1 MDLWPVL
8 LKGWNF
14 ALGRDENV
22 HSTNNSM
29 HMYGLASNMVRIS
42 DTTKY
47 DATDILGYRVLVAG
61 SGTLTLSP
69 KSGATDIVMTA
80 AEVTSMGF
88 LPMPE
93 HLDSITLG
101 NVDMEVLVYIP

>member
-1 MDLWPVL
+1 MASVTQWLADASG
-8 LKGWNF
+8 KWNQKQRGTDG
-14 ALGRDENV
+14 AAHV
-22 HSTNNSM
+22 
-29 HMYGLASNMVRIS
+29 YGLAKSSVRVS
-42 DTTKY
+42 SGTYNTTE
-47 DATDILGYRVLVAG
+47 ILGYRVLVAG

-69 KSGATDIVMTA
+69 ISGVTDIVLTA

-101 NVDMEVLVYIP
+101 NVDMEVLVYIPS